1 MRLGLRR
8 ELMLFSSVVDFGQ
21 VRERPITSFASR
33 GGSEYSFALFFFFWF
48 LRKQHLWFY
57 ELWLKEKNR

>member
-21 VRERPITSFASR
+21 VRERPITSFASH
-33 GGSEYSFALFFFFWF
+33 GGSEYSFALFFFFF
-48 LRKQHLWFY
+48 GS
-57 ELWLKEKNR
+57 